1 MGRMTTN
8 ECLDRAIATRRAA
21 SLAGVALLAVLAAGC
36 VRPLAIAE
44 VRARSAELQGKSV
57 TVEGTVSERVDLPL
71 LRDRFYRLE
80 DGTGT
85 IWVQTAQA
93 TPAEGERARVSG
105 TLGPGLRV
113 PGLDVGLLIVETR
126 RR

>member
-1 MGRMTTN
+1 MTTTDR
-8 ECLDRAIATRRAA
+8 LVRAIATRRVPSLGAA
-21 SLAGVALLAVLAAGC
+21 ALLAALAAGC
-36 VRPLAIAE
+36 LRPVPISQVRE
-44 VRARSAELQGKSV
+44 RSAELQGKAV

-93 TPAEGERARVSG
+93 SPGEGERVRVTG